1 MPSRK
6 LATRVPRPG
15 FTLIELTVAAT
26 LVIAGLTVLGS
37 MTVATGRMWQQ
48 TRQERVASEE
58 LSNQLE
64 RLVAL
69 TPAER
74 SAAMSELMPSA
85 FATQTLADVTLIAKP
100 VSDAEGELIE
110 LAIDW
115 DRGMPGQPLSLIGW
129 IDAWDETSETGA
141 TGETGASARP
151 EETLP

>member
-1 MPSRK
+1 MPFRRIASRP
-6 LATRVPRPG
+6 PRPG

-64 RLVAL
+64 RLMAL

-74 SAAMSELMPSA
+74 SAAISDLRPSA
-85 FATQTLADVTLIAKP
+85 FATQTLVDVTLVAKP
-100 VSDAEGELIE
+100 VSDAEGERIE

-115 DRGMPGQPLSLIGW
+115 DRGTPGQPLSLVGW
-129 IDAWDETSETGA
+129 IDAWDGA
-141 TGETGASARP
+141 DEAGASDRL

>member
-6 LATRVPRPG
+6 IATRTTRPG

-48 TRQERVASEE
+48 TRQERVANEE

-64 RLVAL
+64 RLMAL

-74 SAAMSELMPSA
+74 SAAISDLRPSA
-85 FATQTLADVTLIAKP
+85 FATQTLVDVTLVAKP
-100 VSDAEGELIE
+100 VSDAEGERIE

-115 DRGMPGQPLSLIGW
+115 DRGTPGKPLSLVGW
-129 IDAWDETSETGA
+129 T
-141 TGETGASARP
+141 
-151 EETLP
+151 

>member
-1 MPSRK
+1 MPLRRIASRP
-6 LATRVPRPG
+6 PRAG

-26 LVIAGLTVLGS
+26 LVIAGLTVLGG

-64 RLVAL
+64 RLIAL

-74 SAAMSELMPSA
+74 GAAISDLRPSA
-85 FATQTLADVTLIAKP
+85 FATQTLVDVTLVAKP
-100 VSDAEGELIE
+100 VSDAEGERIE

-115 DRGMPGQPLSLIGW
+115 DRGTPGKPLSLVGW
-129 IDAWDETSETGA
+129 IDAWDGTD
-141 TGETGASARP
+141 ETGASERP